1 MDKKYAWNGK
11 QLPVY
16 DEAGIADIDDSII
29 DNTKKEKP
37 KKTVGQSI
45 IQFGAGITDK
55 FNRNRSQSV
64 GGYADAYNY
73 DFGDAGSDSYQFKT
87 GNNGIKGSFNALF
100 GGAQGDVLYKKY
112 RQQINSLTDAG
123 DFNSINDMAHM
134 LLQKMDSVPAF
145 KGRVK
150 FFIKD
155 SKVQFTIDGRDPFAD
170 TSIEKQNI
178 IDPQFLSFV
187 SSFSK
192 NLPEYKALQVI
203 LKGGSN
209 PFSAAVNKSAI
220 SKSVINS
227 QNNEFEQKKL
237 FGVTD
242 DDMQRKLIN
251 YDSYISNKGSST
263 RIAQAVANDIAGALY
278 MYCQDNS
285 NEQAQ
290 LLYDK
295 CYDYISRFAKKKDP
309 AFNSVFTVSFYN
321 ALNNLSTNKG
331 VKSPEWLEQLQ
342 QAQAYISKI
351 DYSAMSA
358 VAKGYIDKDKESHD
372 FTNFNKALKDI
383 KVKGGSK

>member
-1 MDKKYAWNGK
+1 MENQKDK
-11 QLPVY
+11 
-16 DEAGIADIDDSII
+16 S
-29 DNTKKEKP
+29 KKP
-37 KKTVGQSI
+37 LAQSI
-45 IQFGAGITDK
+45 AGFGAGVIDK
-55 FNRNRSQSV
+55 FNRNRAQST
-64 GGYADAYNY
+64 GGYANAFNY
-73 DFGDAGSDSYQFKT
+73 DFGNVGADDYQFKT
-87 GNNGIKGSFNALF
+87 GDNGIKGSFNALF
-100 GGAQGDVLYKKY
+100 SGTQGDALYKKY
-112 RQQINSLTDAG
+112 RQQIDNLTKAG

-134 LLQKMDSVPAF
+134 LLQKMNNMPAY

-155 SKVQFTIDGRDPFAD
+155 SRVRYTIDGKDPF
-170 TSIEKQNI
+170 
-178 IDPQFLSFV
+178 DPQFLSFV
-187 SSFSK
+187 NSTSK

-209 PFSAAVNKSAI
+209 PFSAAVNTSAI

-227 QNNEFEQKKL
+227 QKNDFEQKKL

-242 DDMQRKLIN
+242 DDLQKKLVD

-290 LLYDK
+290 LLYEK

-342 QAQAYISKI
+342 QAQAYVSKI
-351 DYSAMSA
+351 DYSAMNA
-358 VAKGYIDKDKESHD
+358 TARAYINKDKESHD
-372 FTNFNKALKDI
+372 FTGFKKTLDGV
-383 KVKGGSK
+383 KVRGGSK

>member
-1 MDKKYAWNGK
+1 MENQKDK
-11 QLPVY
+11 
-16 DEAGIADIDDSII
+16 S
-29 DNTKKEKP
+29 KKP
-37 KKTVGQSI
+37 LAQSI
-45 IQFGAGITDK
+45 AEFGAGVVDK
-55 FNRNRSQSV
+55 FNRNRTQST
-64 GGYADAYNY
+64 GGYANAFNH
-73 DFGDAGSDSYQFKT
+73 DFGNVGADDYKFKT
-87 GNNGIKGSFNALF
+87 GDNGIKSSFSALF
-100 GGAQGDVLYKKY
+100 SDAQGDVLYKKY
-112 RQQINSLTDAG
+112 RQQIDNLKKAG
-123 DFNSINDMAHM
+123 DFKSINDMAHM
-134 LLQKMDSVPAF
+134 LLQKMNSIPAF

-155 SKVQFTIDGRDPFAD
+155 SRVQYTIDGKDPID
-170 TSIEKQNI
+170 GKNK
-178 IDPQFLSFV
+178 DPQFFSFV
-187 SSFSK
+187 NSFSK

-209 PFSAAVNKSAI
+209 PFSAAVNTSAI
-220 SKSVINS
+220 SQSVINS
-227 QNNEFEQKKL
+227 QNNDFEQKKL

-242 DDMQRKLIN
+242 DDMQKKLVD

-285 NEQAQ
+285 NKQAQ
-290 LLYDK
+290 LLYEK

-342 QAQAYISKI
+342 QAQAYVSKI

-358 VAKGYIDKDKESHD
+358 TARAYINKDKESHD
-372 FTNFNKALKDI
+372 FTGFKKALDGV
-383 KVKGGSK
+383 KVKGGYK

>member
-1 MDKKYAWNGK
+1 MENQKDK
-11 QLPVY
+11 
-16 DEAGIADIDDSII
+16 S
-29 DNTKKEKP
+29 KKP
-37 KKTVGQSI
+37 LAQSI
-45 IQFGAGITDK
+45 AGFGAGVIDK
-55 FNRNRSQSV
+55 FNRNRAQST
-64 GGYADAYNY
+64 GGYANAFNY
-73 DFGDAGSDSYQFKT
+73 DFGNVGADDYQFKT
-87 GNNGIKGSFNALF
+87 GDNGIKGSFNALF
-100 GGAQGDVLYKKY
+100 SGAQGDALYKKY
-112 RQQINSLTDAG
+112 RQQIDNLTKAG

-134 LLQKMDSVPAF
+134 LLQKMNNMPAY

-155 SKVQFTIDGRDPFAD
+155 SRVRYTIDGKDPF
-170 TSIEKQNI
+170 
-178 IDPQFLSFV
+178 DPQFLSFV
-187 SSFSK
+187 NSNSK

-209 PFSAAVNKSAI
+209 PFSAAVNTSAI

-227 QNNEFEQKKL
+227 QKNDFEQKKL

-242 DDMQRKLIN
+242 DDLQKKLVD

-290 LLYDK
+290 LLYEK

-342 QAQAYISKI
+342 QAQAYVSKI
-351 DYSAMSA
+351 DYSAMNA
-358 VAKGYIDKDKESHD
+358 TARAYINKDKESHD
-372 FTNFNKALKDI
+372 FTGFKKALDGV

>member
-1 MDKKYAWNGK
+1 MENQKDK
-11 QLPVY
+11 
-16 DEAGIADIDDSII
+16 S
-29 DNTKKEKP
+29 KKP
-37 KKTVGQSI
+37 LAQSI
-45 IQFGAGITDK
+45 AEFGTGVIDK
-55 FNRNRSQSV
+55 FNRNRTQST
-64 GGYADAYNY
+64 GGYASAFNY
-73 DFGDAGSDSYQFKT
+73 DFGNVGADDYQFKT
-87 GNNGIKGSFNALF
+87 GDNGIKSSFSALF
-100 GGAQGDVLYKKY
+100 SGAQGDALYKKY
-112 RQQINSLTDAG
+112 RQQIVNLTKAG

-134 LLQKMDSVPAF
+134 LLQKMNSIPAY

-155 SKVQFTIDGRDPFAD
+155 SRVRYTIDGKDPFD
-170 TSIEKQNI
+170 PTLSIEEQNTF
-178 IDPQFLSFV
+178 DPQFLSFV
-187 SSFSK
+187 NSTSK

-209 PFSAAVNKSAI
+209 PFSAAVNTSAI

-227 QNNEFEQKKL
+227 QKNDFEQKKL

-242 DDMQRKLIN
+242 DDMQKKLVD
-251 YDSYISNKGSST
+251 YDSYISNKGSSIE
-263 RIAQAVANDIAGALY
+263 IAQAVAKDIAGALY

-290 LLYDK
+290 LLFEK
-295 CYDYISRFAKKKDP
+295 CYDYISRYAKKKDP

-321 ALNNLSTNKG
+321 ALNNLSTKKG

-351 DYSAMSA
+351 DYSAISA
-358 VAKGYIDKDKESHD
+358 TARAYIKEGHD
-372 FTNFNKALKDI
+372 FTGFKKTLDGV

>member
-1 MDKKYAWNGK
+1 MENQKDK
-11 QLPVY
+11 
-16 DEAGIADIDDSII
+16 S
-29 DNTKKEKP
+29 KKP
-37 KKTVGQSI
+37 LAQSI
-45 IQFGAGITDK
+45 AGFGAGVVDK
-55 FNRNRSQSV
+55 FNRNRAQST
-64 GGYADAYNY
+64 GGYANAFNY
-73 DFGDAGSDSYQFKT
+73 DFGNVDADDYQFKT
-87 GNNGIKGSFNALF
+87 GDNGIKGSFNALF
-100 GGAQGDVLYKKY
+100 SGAHGDALYKKY
-112 RQQINSLTDAG
+112 RQQIDNLTKAG

-134 LLQKMDSVPAF
+134 LLQKMNNMPAY

-155 SKVQFTIDGRDPFAD
+155 SRVYYTIDGKDPFD
-170 TSIEKQNI
+170 PRLSIEEQNTF
-178 IDPQFLSFV
+178 DPQFLSFV
-187 SSFSK
+187 NSTSK

-209 PFSAAVNKSAI
+209 PFSAAVKTSAI
-220 SKSVINS
+220 SQSVINS
-227 QNNEFEQKKL
+227 QKNDFEQKKL

-242 DDMQRKLIN
+242 DDMQKKLVD

-285 NEQAQ
+285 NKQAQ
-290 LLYDK
+290 LLYEK

-342 QAQAYISKI
+342 QAQAYVSKI

-358 VAKGYIDKDKESHD
+358 TARAYIDKDKESHD
-372 FTNFNKALKDI
+372 FTGFKKALDGV

>member
-1 MDKKYAWNGK
+1 MENQKDKSKKPLA
-11 QLPVY
+11 QSF
-16 DEAGIADIDDSII
+16 AG
-29 DNTKKEKP
+29 
-37 KKTVGQSI
+37 
-45 IQFGAGITDK
+45 FGAGVIDK
-55 FNRNRSQSV
+55 FNRNRTQST
-64 GGYADAYNY
+64 GGYASAFNY
-73 DFGDAGSDSYQFKT
+73 DFGNVGSDDYQFKT
-87 GNNGIKGSFNALF
+87 GDNGIKGSFNALF
-100 GGAQGDVLYKKY
+100 SGAQGDALYKKY
-112 RQQINSLTDAG
+112 RQQIDNLTKAG

-134 LLQKMDSVPAF
+134 LLQKMNSMPAY

-155 SKVQFTIDGRDPFAD
+155 SRVHYTIDGKDPFD
-170 TSIEKQNI
+170 PLLTIEEQQF
-178 IDPQFLSFV
+178 DPQFLSFV
-187 SSFSK
+187 NSTSK

-209 PFSAAVNKSAI
+209 PFSAAVKKSAI
-220 SKSVINS
+220 SQSVINS
-227 QNNEFEQKKL
+227 QKNDFEQKKL

-242 DDMQRKLIN
+242 DDMQKKLVD

-263 RIAQAVANDIAGALY
+263 RIAQEVAKDIAGALY

-290 LLYDK
+290 LLFEK
-295 CYDYISRFAKKKDP
+295 CYDYISRYAKKKDP

-321 ALNNLSTNKG
+321 ALNNLNTKKG

-351 DYSAMSA
+351 DYSAMNA
-358 VAKGYIDKDKESHD
+358 TARAYIKEGHD
-372 FTNFNKALKDI
+372 FTGFKKTLDGV

>member
-1 MDKKYAWNGK
+1 MENQKDK
-11 QLPVY
+11 
-16 DEAGIADIDDSII
+16 S
-29 DNTKKEKP
+29 KKP
-37 KKTVGQSI
+37 LAQSI
-45 IQFGAGITDK
+45 AEFGAGVIDK
-55 FNRNRSQSV
+55 FNRNRAQST
-64 GGYADAYNY
+64 GGYASAFNY
-73 DFGDAGSDSYQFKT
+73 DFGNVGADDYQFKT
-87 GNNGIKGSFNALF
+87 SDNGIKGSFNALF
-100 GGAQGDVLYKKY
+100 SGTHGDALYKKY
-112 RQQINSLTDAG
+112 RQQIDNLTKAG

-134 LLQKMDSVPAF
+134 LLQKMNNMPAY

-155 SKVQFTIDGRDPFAD
+155 SRVYYTIDGKDPFD
-170 TSIEKQNI
+170 PHLSIEEQNAF
-178 IDPQFLSFV
+178 DPQFLSFV
-187 SSFSK
+187 NSNSK

-209 PFSAAVNKSAI
+209 PFSAAVKTSAI
-220 SKSVINS
+220 SQSVINS
-227 QNNEFEQKKL
+227 QNNDFEQKKL

-242 DDMQRKLIN
+242 DDMQKKLVD

-290 LLYDK
+290 LLYEK

-342 QAQAYISKI
+342 QAQAYVSKI
-351 DYSAMSA
+351 DYSAMNA
-358 VAKGYIDKDKESHD
+358 TARAYINKDKESHD
-372 FTNFNKALKDI
+372 FTGFKKALDGV